1 MGAVRSAFITSRS
14 GHRFPGRDGEH
25 MRLQAF
31 CAFNRLLASVITCF
45 LAPCSFMAPAAWAGP
60 PFISDDPEPVE
71 YHHAELYIAS
81 LYSDNKDGKLAT
93 LPHFEFNY
101 GALPDM
107 FNYILSSHSAI
118 SVRTVDQQHTAWQ
131 IQKLGYCIDF
141 SI

>member
-1 MGAVRSAFITSRS
+1 
-14 GHRFPGRDGEH
+14 

-31 CAFNRLLASVITCF
+31 CAFNRLLASVVTCL
-45 LAPCSFMAPAAWAGP
+45 LALCSFMAPAAWAEP

-93 LPHFEFNY
+93 LPPFEYNY
-101 GALPDM
+101 GALPDVQLHLIVP
-107 FNYILSSHSAI
+107 FGYIPPNGGPTTYGLADAE
-118 SVRTVDQQHTAWQ
+118 V
-131 IQKLGYCIDF
+131 GFIDF